1 MLFRSQGILSGMLD
15 LLAKVPPEMR
25 ITSQVMELNGAPA
38 LMTRDRGEI
47 ERIVT
52 LDVHDGRIAAIR
64 MILNPDKLRHLDRSL
79 RESPT

>member
-1 MLFRSQGILSGMLD
+1 MLD

-25 ITSQVMELNGAPA
+25 ITSEVMKLNGAPA
-38 LMTRDRGEI
+38 LMTRDRSGI

-52 LDVHDGRIAAIR
+52 LDVHDGWIAAVR
-64 MILNPDKLRHLDRSL
+64 MIPNPDKLRHLGRSL